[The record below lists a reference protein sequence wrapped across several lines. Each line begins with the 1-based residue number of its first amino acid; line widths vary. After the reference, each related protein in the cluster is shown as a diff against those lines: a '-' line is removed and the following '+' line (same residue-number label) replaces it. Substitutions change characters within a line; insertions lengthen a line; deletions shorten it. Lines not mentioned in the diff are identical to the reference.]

1 MGAGPLRAFD
11 MMVYDTSKVLKLIQF
26 DISNPIEKDTPG
38 IIIESLVSLECDAG
52 DPFSNMLATSH
63 FLAYARAPRPLEQ
76 DTGPI
81 YLESFLG
88 GFHTWLTLPSVFGR
102 NTSIAD
108 MASKGDYLAVTT
120 SGGGA
125 LVWEIPKPTGQVQ
138 FFRPIIRLQILPET
152 PGLKKVK
159 WHSIGTVG
167 FASSN
172 QVYLLDLHEVQVT
185 FGGLPVVL
193 DKLKYVARVF
203 EVLPPVISFGFDYRS
218 DSVAILS
225 FGGSISFFVIHGH
238 YRIWKATIQGPGQ
251 PYSLDIYD
259 WGMLVGWKQGSV
271 FQLFTPF
278 STNIISTFQF
288 TDSTDLVAKTNA
300 ESHTCLCYDSQI
312 RVLWVAHS
320 ARSSILAVH
329 IPVEADNPRPES
341 IHMNAYQVFE
351 QIVEIPTPTPITGI
365 SLAASAD
372 GLAVVNVY
380 VTNASGVD
388 RIIFNQDALESSHI
402 MRNLTVGTLL
412 EERSQTEVP
421 NSSYPATRLD
431 YLGHQIGATPPEVN
445 QPKISTLHSVRVNW
459 DGKEDIIA
467 KKRPE
472 NIVEFDVSYEHD
484 SIKAKA
490 DCITITPLAQLTA
503 NSIGNQFPELLAF
516 DHGHVPGPIFTV
528 NAFLAYGMANGRI
541 GLVFRHNGAQAI
553 LKLPAVYGRSASAV
567 DLTIINNY
575 LACITDS
582 GGAIVWNIP
591 NTYSQRSGAS
601 HAPLLQIQPS
611 GLRKAK
617 WRHEGSLALMSDS
630 EVCLLDILQLQATF
644 EGLYVPWKNLLQ
656 FIQRYSVPSF
666 IVNFTFDTKNTTLA
680 TISIDSVISLW
691 SMETPQII
699 WQGRIPG
706 KGEPSSIIL
715 MDNGVLIGRNR
726 GTTIQLFAPRSID
739 VLSTFR
745 FVHSRDPVV
754 ADARMHS
761 HLCYDS
767 RSQTLWTVNSR
778 RSSLIALRVL
788 VHLENP
794 DIDTEGAH
802 GMFEKIAEFPMPV
815 PIDGLVF
822 LSHVGAH
829 DPLLAVV
836 TTASHVTRVDLMT
849 IKQSIFENSLR
860 MLSTNLP
867 SKIQVNDI
875 QDEISCLNDD
885 KPRRFSDLQAV
896 YQHSEVEDQR
906 ASPPANTVSISS
918 SYGTKVT
925 NLMDIARP
933 KEMSTDEMFKCL
945 IFHGCPNLTESMDPD
960 AYSKGFVIAG
970 GFGDIWKGKLCDG
983 TTVAI
988 KVWRFRTLNEDV
1000 GKDIKRAMREI
1011 YNWSKLDHDN
1021 IHKLLGVVVF
1031 DGRLG
1036 MVSKWMEKG
1045 NLQHYLQKNPLTDR
1059 YPLCIQVARGVEYL
1073 HKKNMIHGDLKAI
1086 NILVSSDH
1094 GLKLTDFDHSIMSEC
1109 TLQFSET
1116 TRMGGG
1122 TLRWMAPE
1130 LVLDSEAIHQRN
1142 KKTDIYALGMVSQE
1156 TITGTVPYS
1165 QQCRTD
1171 INIYHTLTKKEFPR
1185 RDPIFFGSDQRGN
1198 RMWALLMR
1206 CWDHDPASRPIASEV
1221 TALLQTLVRET
1232 EPRDTT

>member
-1 MGAGPLRAFD
+1 MQQTRFRTKRNQLRRHDFEAKVVSQLASPSPAPLRAKLDEYFRDSYNDNDPCGGPSSSDVQESTPAGIVLADPQPVYTLHPSSQQHIETPPLWVQYPLTKPRRKHIPAGRKRIQLTSPFSLLVDYNVPFEADHSAVPLFQLEPNSSNIKNKQLQENIHPLYSIHEEISESSPCIDNWSRDSPIVLDEPIAPMGAGPLRAFD

-138 FFRPIIRLQILPET
+138 FLPIIRLQILPET

-467 KKRPE
+467 KPVSSHAQKWFHYLHPYRKRPE

-715 MDNGVLIGRNR
+715 MDNG
-726 GTTIQLFAPRSID
+726 
-739 VLSTFR
+739 
-745 FVHSRDPVV
+745 
-754 ADARMHS
+754 
-761 HLCYDS
+761 
-767 RSQTLWTVNSR
+767 
-778 RSSLIALRVL
+778 
-788 VHLENP
+788 
-794 DIDTEGAH
+794 
-802 GMFEKIAEFPMPV
+802 
-815 PIDGLVF
+815 
-822 LSHVGAH
+822 
-829 DPLLAVV
+829 
-836 TTASHVTRVDLMT
+836 
-849 IKQSIFENSLR
+849 
-860 MLSTNLP
+860 
-867 SKIQVNDI
+867 
-875 QDEISCLNDD
+875 
-885 KPRRFSDLQAV
+885 
-896 YQHSEVEDQR
+896 
-906 ASPPANTVSISS
+906 
-918 SYGTKVT
+918 
-925 NLMDIARP
+925 
-933 KEMSTDEMFKCL
+933 STDEMFKCL

-1122 TLRWMAPE
+1122 TLRWMVDIKFHI
-1130 LVLDSEAIHQRN
+1130 LV
-1142 KKTDIYALGMVSQE
+1142 YV
-1156 TITGTVPYS
+1156 
-1165 QQCRTD
+1165 
-1171 INIYHTLTKKEFPR
+1171 HT
-1185 RDPIFFGSDQRGN
+1185 
-1198 RMWALLMR
+1198 
-1206 CWDHDPASRPIASEV
+1206 H
-1221 TALLQTLVRET
+1221 
-1232 EPRDTT
+1232 